1 MDKIIIN
8 SLDEIIHHET
18 LENGLEV
25 YFYKKEGFNKKTA
38 HFVTKYGSNNYEFV
52 PIGQTDMKEY
62 PKGIAHF
69 LEHKLF
75 ESSDNE
81 NTFLK
86 FQKYGAT
93 VNAYTNHYETC
104 YYFSCFDNFNDCL
117 ELLLDFVQTP
127 YFTDEN
133 TEKEKGIIEQEID
146 MTNDRID
153 YLLYVKQLENTLK
166 NNPNRNTTIGDKE
179 NIRKI
184 TKEDLYEC
192 YNTFYHP
199 SNMVLVISGDINI
212 DETMSLIK
220 ENQNKKTFA
229 KESSIKLPTYK
240 EEEKV
245 VKEYEHIVKNV
256 TSNRL
261 SICYKMLFP
270 KLDRKKLYSLNLF
283 LSIFVDMMFGA
294 TTDFEKKLI
303 DKKII
308 KSNFSYEYMFF
319 DDIVLLLFEA
329 DVLDNEKF
337 INVLDEY
344 LKNNKCNKK
353 IFNLTKKAFLASMV
367 RSFDTPSYIARKIY
381 SDIVKYNEFTYYS
394 YDVINNYRFDEFK
407 EQLKKLKFD
416 NKSILYVTKTMEE

>member
-1 MDKIIIN
+1 MDKIVIN
-8 SLDEIIHHET
+8 SLDEVIHHET
-18 LENGLEV
+18 LENGLDI
-25 YFYKKEGFNKKTA
+25 YFYRKEGFNKKTA

-52 PIGQTDMKEY
+52 PVGQTDMKEY

-75 ESSDNE
+75 ESSDDE
-81 NTFLK
+81 SVFLK
-86 FQKYGAT
+86 FQKYGAM

-104 YYFSCFDNFNDCL
+104 YYFSCFDNFNECL

-153 YLLYVKQLENTLK
+153 YLLYVKQLENTLE

-199 SNMVLVISGDINI
+199 SNMMLVISGDINI
-212 DETMSLIK
+212 NEVLSLIK

-229 KESSIKLPTYK
+229 KKSSIKLPTYK
-240 EEEKV
+240 EEENV

-261 SICYKMLFP
+261 SICYKMLLP
-270 KLDRKKLYSLNLF
+270 KLDRKNLYCLNLF
-283 LSIFVDMMFGA
+283 LSIFIDMKFGA
-294 TTDFEKKLI
+294 TTNFEKKLI
-303 DKKII
+303 DEKII
-308 KSNFSYEYMFF
+308 KSSFSYEYMLF
-319 DDIVLLLFEA
+319 DDIVLFMFDA
-329 DVLDNEKF
+329 DILDKEKF
-337 INVLDEY
+337 ISVLDEY
-344 LKNNKCNKK
+344 LKNNNYDER

-367 RSFDTPSYIARKIY
+367 RSFDTPGYIARKIY
-381 SDIVKYNEFTYYS
+381 SDIIKYDEFTNYS
-394 YDVINNYRFDEFK
+394 YDVMKDYKFDKFK
-407 EQLKKLKFD
+407 KQLETLNFD
-416 NKSILYVTKTMEE
+416 NKSILYVTRNKEE